1 MENNYQNILVAVDGS
16 PQADQAFEKAIEI
29 AKRNQAKLHVV
40 YVIEEIGNYFGELTI
55 SVTNAMEDL
64 RKKEEEK
71 MQQRVDFAHAG
82 GLDNVATYVVY
93 GYPKTLLANFSEAEE
108 TIDLVI
114 IGKTGLNGL
123 ERILV
128 GSTTSYVVNHA
139 SCDVLVVTTT
149 KDEAK

>member
-1 MENNYQNILVAVDGS
+1 MEKNYQNILVAVDGS
-16 PQADQAFEKAIEI
+16 TQADQAFEKAIEI
-29 AKRNQAKLHVV
+29 AKRNQAKLHIV

-64 RKKEEEK
+64 RVKEEEK
-71 MQQRVDFAHAG
+71 MKQRVEFAHAG

-93 GYPKTLLANFSEAEE
+93 GYPKTLLANFSESEE

-139 SCDVLVVTTT
+139 SCDVLVITT
-149 KDEAK
+149 KGEEK

>member
-1 MENNYQNILVAVDGS
+1 MEDKYQNILVAVDGS

-64 RKKEEEK
+64 RVKEEEK
-71 MQQRVDFAHAG
+71 MQQRVDLAHAG
-82 GLDNVATYVVY
+82 GLNDVATYVVY
-93 GYPKTLLANFSEAEE
+93 GYPKTLLANFTEAEE

-139 SCDVLVVTTT
+139 SCDVLVVTTE
-149 KDEAK
+149 K

>member
-1 MENNYQNILVAVDGS
+1 MEKNYQNILVAVDGS
-16 PQADQAFEKAIEI
+16 TQADQAFEKAIEI
-29 AKRNQAKLHVV
+29 AKRNQAKLHIV

-64 RKKEEEK
+64 RVKEEEK
-71 MQQRVDFAHAG
+71 MKQRVEFAHAG

-93 GYPKTLLANFSEAEE
+93 GYPKTLLANFSESEE

-139 SCDVLVVTTT
+139 SCDVLVITT
-149 KDEAK
+149 KDEEK